1 MDYKDYYQILGVD
14 KKATAKE
21 IKKSYRKLARKYHP
35 DVNPDDEAAEN
46 KFKEINEAH
55 EVLSDDDKRAKY
67 DRFGSEWR
75 QFERAG
81 GQAQDFNWSQ
91 WASQP
96 GGRRSTHSVSP
107 EEFEQMFGG
116 GGMGGGGFSDFF
128 ETLFG
133 GRGRARHSA
142 GGFGFGS
149 GQEFGQSFAQ
159 RGKDIEHE
167 VEISLEEA
175 FYGTTRTLQWDDGRT
190 IEPKIPRGVKTG
202 SKIRLSGKGQSGV
215 GGAADGDRYLR
226 IKVSPNSLYERKG
239 DDLQVTVR
247 IDFFTALLGGKAEIN
262 SLDRT
267 VNLSI
272 PPETA
277 NDKQF
282 RLRGLGM
289 PKLRQPEE
297 RGDLYAKVKVLLP
310 NNLTDEEKEL
320 ATQWQALRQQPQ

>member
-1 MDYKDYYQILGVD
+1 MDYKDYYKILGVD

-35 DVNPDDEAAEN
+35 DVNPDDKAAED
-46 KFKEINEAH
+46 KFKDISEAY
-55 EVLSDDDKRAKY
+55 EVLSDDEKRAKY

-75 QFERAG
+75 QFERG
-81 GQAQDFNWSQ
+81 GGRAQDFNWSQ
-91 WASQP
+91 WASQA
-96 GGRRSTHSVSP
+96 GGHGRTRTVSP

-116 GGMGGGGFSDFF
+116 GSMGGGGFSDFF

-133 GRGRARHSA
+133 GRSQARQSS
-142 GGFGFGS
+142 GSFGFGS
-149 GQEFGQSFAQ
+149 GQEFGGSFAH
-159 RGKDIEHE
+159 RGQDIEHE

-175 FYGTTRTLQWDDGRT
+175 FYGTTRTLQWEDGRT

-202 SKIRLSGKGQSGV
+202 SKIRLSGKGQPGS
-215 GGAADGDRYLR
+215 GGAADGDLFLK
-226 IKVSPNSLYERKG
+226 IKVAPNPIYERNG
-239 DDLQVTVR
+239 DDLQVTLRV
-247 IDFFTALLGGKAEIN
+247 DFFTALLGGKATVN

-272 PPETA
+272 PPETT

-289 PKLRQPEE
+289 PNLRQPEE

-310 NNLTDEEKEL
+310 NNLTEEEKEL
-320 ATQWQALRQQPQ
+320 VTQWQELRQQSQ